1 MGYDV
6 ILACRSRQKGE
17 EAATQIN
24 SSKKLGG
31 KAYFLHPLD
40 LSSFSSI
47 RQFVSIFSETHD
59 TLHILINNAGI
70 NTTGISHNDDKS
82 FDLCFQTNYLGHYL
96 LTRLLTPYLFQA
108 KNIHYQQQQQQQNND
123 NDNNDGK
130 KMMVEAGRVV
140 NLSSVTHHFV
150 RPDEKRSNG
159 MEEKGELQE
168 EATMNH
174 DWWKGCATPGVS
186 TNTYK
191 ESKLAAILFTQEL
204 NKRYSK
210 HGLRAVTVNPGA
222 V

>member
-17 EAATQIN
+17 EAAHKIN
-24 SSKKLGG
+24 TNCSFKSCRSSTGRAL
-31 KAYFLHPLD
+31 FLHPLD
-40 LSSFSSI
+40 LSSLSSV
-47 RQFVSIFSETHD
+47 RQFVQVFSQTHD

-70 NTTGISHNDDKS
+70 NTTGTSPHDS

-96 LTRLLTPYLFQA
+96 LTRLLTPYLFRA
-108 KNIHYQQQQQQQNND
+108 NNNNNNNNNNNINN
-123 NDNNDGK
+123 K
-130 KMMVEAGRVV
+130 AEAGRVV

-150 RPDEKRSNG
+150 RPDETRIING
-159 MEEKGELQE
+159 NEIQSQ
-168 EATMNH
+168 TMNH

-191 ESKLAAILFTQEL
+191 ESKLASILFTHEL

-210 HGLRAVTVNPGA
+210 NGLRAVTVNPGA